1 MLQEKAK
8 LVETYWE
15 WNFIVFDCAA
25 NSKIRRTLR
34 ISIEEK
40 WLLSFRVFAKESYT
54 NTPT

>member
-1 MLQEKAK
+1 MLQERAK